1 MRNRTLLSGN
11 IDKRRRLLHADGV
24 HSRTEL
30 ESNLKNFSLKTLAA
44 ASILA
49 LGLASTAMAE
59 TYVLPN
65 GKPLVS
71 ITIPESWE
79 STEIAKGVEA
89 TSPDEGVYIAAEI
102 VETNKV
108 DVAIKEAVKYLIDN
122 GVEIDQS
129 SMAKKDTKFGTFDA
143 IEVDWT
149 GKDEDGPT
157 QVSVSIV
164 ILSETK
170 SMFLTYWASPEAGK
184 ANANDLNAIAS
195 SIMAPK

>member
-1 MRNRTLLSGN
+1 MKHL
-11 IDKRRRLLHADGV
+11 
-24 HSRTEL
+24 
-30 ESNLKNFSLKTLAA
+30 NLKAIAA
-44 ASILA
+44 MGLLA
-49 LGLASTAMAE
+49 LGMSGAAMAE

-71 ITIPESWE
+71 ITIPETWE
-79 STEIAKGVEA
+79 STEIAKGIEA
-89 TSPDEGVYIAAEI
+89 SSPDEGVYIAAEI

-122 GVEIDQS
+122 GVEIDQA
-129 SMAKKDTKFGTFDA
+129 SMVKKETKFGSFDA

-170 SMFLTYWASPEAGK
+170 TMFLTYWASPEAGK
-184 ANANDLNAIAS
+184 ANAADLNAIAA
-195 SIMAPK
+195 SIVAPK